1 MGKIHLL
8 HVKSCKPTVAGG
20 NEPKLPT
27 IDHIEYG
34 ELAINYGKGFE
45 TLSIRNNEDEI
56 FPFNMRKATI
66 VQDTYLSGVSV
77 NDIDAEVTDHVAE
90 LSISGSDI
98 NVGDYESVEYNP
110 LFSGAVNVS
119 GSQTV
124 ADAFNAVETTVS
136 ELTDK
141 VIEDEQVTSKAI
153 KKLAEAAGT
162 IDENNEIA
170 YNAHDDANYISAAT
184 NIDEATVILDGA
196 IHDLAEELEDKIDNV
211 NVNGVLGTVENGIS
225 NVTISGS
232 DINVGDYKSVEYNP
246 SFSGAVN
253 VSSGQTVA
261 DAFNA
266 VETTISGLTDRVI
279 EDEQVTSKA
288 IKKLAEAAG
297 TIDGNDEIVY
307 NVHDDAN
314 YISAA
319 TNIDDATL
327 ILDGAIYDLSCKSL
341 ENIVVNGINGTVSN
355 NIASVD
361 LDGHY
366 VQIGQYETVAY
377 PQEFI
382 SAETVSSAD
391 TVSDAVNKVENTLAT
406 LTTEVIKNEL
416 VVSNAIIDL
425 TESAGLVNED
435 NNIVYEANPNANYIN
450 TAQNL
455 VDADNILD
463 AAINALADAT
473 RNDINNVV
481 VNGVTGTVTNKVA
494 NVTLGSSDVNIN
506 NYTAVTYP
514 SIMSGAPTVNN
525 GDSISQA
532 FNDVENAISGLAYY
546 VENHVDEYEPN
557 TDDTYISA
565 ATSLQNADDI
575 LDAAL
580 ADLSGKSLTT
590 VNVNGISGTVVN
602 NIQTIEVDGFDI
614 NVGAEYSAATYPSAF
629 TSATPVNTSDSV
641 SEALENIETSVA
653 HLTNE
658 VIENERVTE
667 KGFEKVARAAGITKE
682 DGSIAYVINTSAHYI
697 NIAGSLKDADDILDT
712 QLYGLVE
719 RIVSL
724 ESQIENLANAINA
737 LDARVTALENQ

>member
-56 FPFNMRKATI
+56 FPFNMRKASI

-77 NDIDAEVTDHVAE
+77 NNINSEVTDHVAE

-98 NVGDYESVEYNP
+98 NVGDYESVEYNQS
-110 LFSGAVNVS
+110 FSGAVNVS
-119 GSQTV
+119 G
-124 ADAFNAVETTVS
+124 D
-136 ELTDK
+136 
-141 VIEDEQVTSKAI
+141 
-153 KKLAEAAGT
+153 
-162 IDENNEIA
+162 
-170 YNAHDDANYISAAT
+170 
-184 NIDEATVILDGA
+184 
-196 IHDLAEELEDKIDNV
+196 
-211 NVNGVLGTVENGIS
+211 
-225 NVTISGS
+225 
-232 DINVGDYKSVEYNP
+232 
-246 SFSGAVN
+246 
-253 VSSGQTVA
+253 QTVA

-266 VETTISGLTDRVI
+266 VETTISGLTDKVI
-279 EDEQVTSKA
+279 EDEQVTAKA

-319 TNIDDATL
+319 TNIDEATV
-327 ILDGAIYDLSCKSL
+327 ILDGAIYDLSGKSL

-361 LDGHY
+361 LDGHD

-425 TESAGLVNED
+425 TEAAGLVNED

-473 RNDINNVV
+473 SNDINNVV
-481 VNGVTGTVTNKVA
+481 VNGVSGTVTNKVA
-494 NVTLGSSDVNIN
+494 NVTLGSSDININ

-557 TDDTYISA
+557 TADTYISA

-590 VNVNGISGTVVN
+590 VYVNGISGTVAN

-629 TSATPVNTSDSV
+629 TSATPVNTTDSV

-653 HLTNE
+653 HLTDE

-667 KGFEKVARAAGITKE
+667 KGFEKVARAAGITKD

-724 ESQIENLANAINA
+724 ESQIVNLANAINA
-737 LDARVTALENQ
+737 LDVRVTALENP